1 MLSYFFAR
9 LIASLPVVLGVTII
23 TFMLIQLLPGDAA
36 EAIAGMGASPDE
48 VRATRERLGLDEPWH
63 VQLGAWLWNLAQGDF
78 GASLTLNQPVL
89 EAVVDR
95 LPVTLSLTLM
105 SLILILPIG
114 IGLGTVAAS
123 FRNTW
128 IDGTVMI
135 VALIGVSLPVFWIA
149 VLAVL
154 YFSVNLGWVPSSGYT
169 PLSEGFGPWF
179 ASVALPST
187 VLALFPIG
195 FLARITRSAM
205 LEVLEQDYIRSAR
218 AKGVGPVRLVLVHA
232 FRNTLIQVVT
242 ATGIILSLLIS
253 GAVVTE
259 TVFAMPGLG
268 RLLVQG
274 IFARDFPLVQ
284 GVLLIIALT
293 FVIIN
298 LIVDLIYSIVDPRVD
313 FE

>member
-1 MLSYFFAR
+1 
-9 LIASLPVVLGVTII
+9 
-23 TFMLIQLLPGDAA
+23 
-36 EAIAGMGASPDE
+36 
-48 VRATRERLGLDEPWH
+48 
-63 VQLGAWLWNLAQGDF
+63 
-78 GASLTLNQPVL
+78 
-89 EAVVDR
+89 
-95 LPVTLSLTLM
+95 
-105 SLILILPIG
+105 
-114 IGLGTVAAS
+114 
-123 FRNTW
+123 
-128 IDGTVMI
+128 
-135 VALIGVSLPVFWIA
+135 
-149 VLAVL
+149 
-154 YFSVNLGWVPSSGYT
+154 
-169 PLSEGFGPWF
+169 
-179 ASVALPST
+179 
-187 VLALFPIG
+187 
-195 FLARITRSAM
+195 M